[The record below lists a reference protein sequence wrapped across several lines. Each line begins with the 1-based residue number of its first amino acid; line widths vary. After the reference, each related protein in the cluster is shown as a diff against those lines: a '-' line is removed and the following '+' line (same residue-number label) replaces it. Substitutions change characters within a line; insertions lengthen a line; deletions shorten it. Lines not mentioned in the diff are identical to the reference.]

1 MEVACVAVEPLA
13 IPRAG
18 SGPLVAAYPRTWK
31 SSRRKNTPRTRPAAS
46 TSKFSDLVLGSLH
59 RPEQVIWMLRDTDAG
74 PQCPF
79 SDQKRSCCPDL
90 SDVGIAIP
98 PPLLGHADEI
108 VE

>member
-1 MEVACVAVEPLA
+1 
-13 IPRAG
+13 
-18 SGPLVAAYPRTWK
+18 
-31 SSRRKNTPRTRPAAS
+31 
-46 TSKFSDLVLGSLH
+46 
-59 RPEQVIWMLRDTDAG
+59 MLRDTDAG

-79 SDQKRSCCPDL
+79 SDQKRSCYPDL

>member
-1 MEVACVAVEPLA
+1 
-13 IPRAG
+13 
-18 SGPLVAAYPRTWK
+18 
-31 SSRRKNTPRTRPAAS
+31 
-46 TSKFSDLVLGSLH
+46 
-59 RPEQVIWMLRDTDAG
+59 MLRDTDAG